1 MNAIQL
7 NGTHIGVKV
16 RITKRNGAVY
26 EDRIRTINHDSKGR
40 MSSLDG
46 KIDEALVGTE
56 VTFESHAY
64 IDVLPDETVEIMED
78 K

>member
-7 NGTHIGVKV
+7 NGTHIGARI
-16 RITKRNGAVY
+16 RITKRNGAIY
-26 EDRIRTINHDSKGR
+26 EDRLRTVSHDSKGR

-46 KIDEALVGTE
+46 KIDEALVSTE

-64 IDVLPDETVEIMED
+64 VDVLPDETVEIMED